1 MVIVVIPSHAAE
13 EASGPPIVRISQRL
27 IDGLE
32 HLLIEPP
39 NPRAF
44 LIIACLTLSFATSR
58 RRCDRSRSLSIRS
71 LAALTACGPT
81 CTCTCTMGKPRGD
94 GGWGG
99 EGWEAKPPPACLL
112 QEPSGWRWHRQLQQR
127 RSV

>member
-1 MVIVVIPSHAAE
+1 MVIVVIPSHTAE

-39 NPRAF
+39 NRRAF

-81 CTCTCTMGKPRGD
+81 TGKPCGD

-99 EGWEAKPPPACLL
+99 EGWEAKPPTECLL